1 MGPKIKKILLMS
13 LKIVLFVIAFAIEFF
28 LMFSGI
34 PGFIIAVIIMLVFV
48 YSGFCWKSID

>member
-1 MGPKIKKILLMS
+1 MS
-13 LKIVLFVIAFAIEFF
+13 LKIVLFVSAFIIEFF

-34 PGFIIAVIIMLVFV
+34 PGFIIEIIILLVFV